1 MTIFK
6 GSAVA
11 IVTPYDNS
19 LEQNINYDVFA
30 ELIEFQIENGT
41 DAIVVAGTTG
51 EASTQTD
58 EEQVE
63 LVKFCVEKVNGRV
76 PVIAGAGSN
85 DTAHGIQLTKDCV
98 AAGADAILSVT
109 PYYLKTSQAGLLAH
123 YSAIADAV
131 KTTPII
137 LYDVPGR
144 TGMSIAPKTLS
155 ELKNIDNIVAI
166 KDATGDLANAVD
178 ARYHVGPDFD
188 VYSGNDDTVIPL
200 MSLGG
205 QGVISVLAN
214 IAPKQVHE
222 MTHYALNGDF
232 KKAAEIQT
240 TFKPLI
246 DILFSEPNPIPI
258 KKAMSM
264 LGFDTGS
271 VRLPLVPAQ
280 EETVAALEAEMK
292 RLNLL

>member
-19 LEQNINYDVFA
+19 LEQTINYDVFA
-30 ELIEFQIENGT
+30 ELIEFQIKNGT

-58 EEQVE
+58 AEQVE
-63 LVKFCVEKVNGRV
+63 LVKFCVDQVNGRV

-131 KTTPII
+131 KPTPII

-144 TGMSIAPKTLS
+144 TGMSIAPKTLA
-155 ELKNIDNIVAI
+155 ELKNIENIVAI

-178 ARYHVGPDFD
+178 ARYYVGPDFD
-188 VYSGNDDTVIPL
+188 VYSGNDDTVVPL
-200 MSLGG
+200 MSLGC

-214 IAPKQVHE
+214 IAPKQVRD
-222 MTHYALNGDF
+222 MTHFALNGDYE
-232 KKAAEIQT
+232 KATEIQT
-240 TFKPLI
+240 AFKPLI

-258 KKAMSM
+258 KKAMSL

-292 RLNLL
+292 RLNLI

>member
-1 MTIFK
+1 MALFT
-6 GSAVA
+6 GSGVA

-19 LEQNINYDVFA
+19 LAQNINYDVFA
-30 ELIEFQIENGT
+30 DLIEFQIENGT

-58 EEQVE
+58 EEQVQ
-63 LVKFCVEKVNGRV
+63 LVKFCVDRVNGRV

-85 DTAHGIQLTKDCV
+85 DTAHGVQLTKDCA

-123 YSAIADAV
+123 YGAIADAV
-131 KTTPII
+131 RETPII

-144 TGMSIAPKTLS
+144 TGMSINPQTLA
-155 ELKNIDNIVAI
+155 ELRKIDNIVAL
-166 KDATGDLANAVD
+166 KDATGDLAKAVES
-178 ARYHVGPDFD
+178 RYYVGPDFD
-188 VYSGNDDTVIPL
+188 IYSGNDDTVVPL

-222 MTHYALNGDF
+222 MTQYALNGEF
-232 KKAAEIQT
+232 AKATEIQT
-240 TFKPLI
+240 AFKPLI

-258 KKAMSM
+258 KKAVSM
-264 LGFDTGS
+264 LGFDAGS

-292 RLNLL
+292 RLKLI